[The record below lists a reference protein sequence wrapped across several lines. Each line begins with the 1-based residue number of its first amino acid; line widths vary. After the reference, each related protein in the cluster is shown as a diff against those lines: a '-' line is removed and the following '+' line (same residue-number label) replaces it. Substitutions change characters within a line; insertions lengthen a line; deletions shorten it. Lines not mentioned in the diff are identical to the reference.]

1 MLGVYTL
8 IVVCNYSE
16 KYMLL
21 VRNPPA
27 KMGDALGMVV
37 AHAFNL
43 STLKTHTSV
52 SL

>member
-1 MLGVYTL
+1 MLGVCTP
-8 IVVCNYSE
+8 IVVFNYSE

-27 KMGDALGMVV
+27 KMRDAPGMVV

-43 STLKTHTSV
+43 NTLKIEASI